1 MEFFTAQRL
10 TARVT
15 LIKTA
20 TYENLFLI
28 EGDKRALLV
37 DSSEG
42 VVGLK
47 KFVTQ
52 LTDKPLTVILTHG
65 HIDHAMGAVE
75 FEEIY
80 MNFKDKSI
88 YEAMSSKKERREYL
102 KVSLPDTQKNWVS
115 KLELTDAT
123 KADECFNDLHDG
135 DSFDLRNLTVQ
146 TFAAPGHTAG
156 TMVVLIVEEKILI
169 SGDAAN
175 KSTFVFDENSLPVSQ
190 YRQSLLNLN
199 KRLAGKYKRVFI
211 SHHELEAP
219 VDLFSRVIEVCDQV
233 LARQTDDQVFH
244 FMGQVAYIAKAVDEN
259 FNRLDGGYGNIIYS
273 KERL

>member
-1 MEFFTAQRL
+1 
-10 TARVT
+10 
-15 LIKTA
+15 
-20 TYENLFLI
+20 
-28 EGDKRALLV
+28 
-37 DSSEG
+37 
-42 VVGLK
+42 
-47 KFVTQ
+47 
-52 LTDKPLTVILTHG
+52 
-65 HIDHAMGAVE
+65 
-75 FEEIY
+75 
-80 MNFKDKSI
+80 
-88 YEAMSSKKERREYL
+88 
-102 KVSLPDTQKNWVS
+102 
-115 KLELTDAT
+115 
-123 KADECFNDLHDG
+123 
-135 DSFDLRNLTVQ
+135 
-146 TFAAPGHTAG
+146 
-156 TMVVLIVEEKILI
+156 MVVLIVEEKILI